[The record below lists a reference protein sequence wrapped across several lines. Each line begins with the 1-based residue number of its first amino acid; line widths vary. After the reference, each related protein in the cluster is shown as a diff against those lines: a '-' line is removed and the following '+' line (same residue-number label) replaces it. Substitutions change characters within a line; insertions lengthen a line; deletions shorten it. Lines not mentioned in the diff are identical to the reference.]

1 MIHNKLTLS
10 ISNFTEGCDSNSY
23 HILTDDTR
31 RSSHSGGVYCDKKGT
46 GFGTTSPD
54 WKGAGWYR
62 VGNNR
67 SITSQTVPWDHCN
80 TYVPG
85 YLASGHHPDE
95 EGKTIP
101 AKICFHGYSDPCK
114 YEMQIQIKK
123 CKGFYI
129 YNLPEVPYCPRRFC
143 TT

>member
-23 HILTDDTR
+23 HTLTDETR
-31 RSSHSGGVYCDKKGT
+31 RSSHGRGSYCDRSVVPNWA
-46 GFGTTSPD
+46 TTSPD

-67 SITSQTVPWDHCN
+67 NITNQVVPYGHCN
-80 TYVPG
+80 TVATG
-85 YLASGHHPDE
+85 YLASHHSDE

-101 AKICFHGYSDPCK
+101 AKICFNNGISCK
-114 YEMQIQIKK
+114 YEMQIQIKN
-123 CKGFYI
+123 CRGFHL
-129 YNLPEVPYCPRRFC
+129 YNLPEVPHCKLRIC

>member
-10 ISNFTEGCDSNSY
+10 IFNFTEGCDSNSY
-23 HILTDDTR
+23 HILTDNTR
-31 RSSHSGGVYCDKKGT
+31 RSSHGVGSYCDRLA
-46 GFGTTSPD
+46 FSSGTTSPD

-67 SITSQTVPWDHCN
+67 SIASQVVPYAHCN
-80 TYVPG
+80 TYASG
-85 YLASGHHPDE
+85 YLASHHPEE

-101 AKICFHGYSDPCK
+101 AKICFNNGGSNACW
-114 YEMQIQIKK
+114 EEIQIQIKK

-129 YNLPEVPYCPRRFC
+129 YDLQEAPDCTMRFC